1 MTDKELRRLRRAD
14 LLELLIQQTQENQ
27 LLQQELEEA
36 RAQLADRT
44 IRIGKAGSVA
54 EAAVELSGVFE
65 AAQEACSRYIENM
78 ERRSRE
84 ADEYKNQLL
93 CTLQEHCGSC
103 PKWQGLVCIDQEQS
117 E

>member
-1 MTDKELRRLRRAD
+1 MTDKELRRLRRSD
-14 LLELLIQQTQENQ
+14 LLELLLEQTEENRQ
-27 LLQQELEEA
+27 LQQQLEEA

-78 ERRSRE
+78 ELRSRE
-84 ADEYKNQLL
+84 ADEYQERFL
-93 CTLQEHCGSC
+93 CKMREHCGSC
-103 PKWQGLVCIDQEQS
+103 PKWQELFCRDQERS